1 MKLLEKFNSTID
13 DEKLLI
19 TNSLFDTGKTL
30 KLSLGK
36 KRHIKVKL
44 V

>member
-1 MKLLEKFNSTID
+1 VKINNSTID

-19 TNSLFDTGKTL
+19 TNSFFENKKTL

-36 KRHIKVKL
+36 KRHIKVEII
-44 V
+44 